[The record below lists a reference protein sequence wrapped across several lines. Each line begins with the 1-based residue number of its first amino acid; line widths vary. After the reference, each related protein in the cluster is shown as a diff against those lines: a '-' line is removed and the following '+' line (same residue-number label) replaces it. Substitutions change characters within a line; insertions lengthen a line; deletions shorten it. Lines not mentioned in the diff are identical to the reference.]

1 MNITSFVRTGNN
13 EKKGED
19 LQKLPQDTCNWKMSY
34 TIVKS
39 HQENV
44 MLRNKYSYLLY
55 IRRSKLQNPCPA
67 DIKMLKYITRL
78 DQDDRDSKFKYEELD
93 ADFEEYEDQSD
104 EYINELDQL
113 EPPKLSTWEEYKKL
127 VDLAQ
132 LNPKIFKRSPLVHL
146 TSLSKIYINTE
157 HSKSPHWNAR
167 AKRSII
173 KLGMQKNIIIADST
187 YVQFRNFKLNKLYKK
202 TITLQNV
209 STSPA
214 KFQIEPRPCNSN
226 FNVVIKR
233 LESNR
238 NIVPPGMHFQLIV
251 FFRCTDVDE
260 PEEVLVMKVEH
271 GKSLIIRLHAYRE
284 PPILLGTCSPS
295 KKSLDILE
303 FNAKYLVQAWRP
315 ETSSSEDSVNS
326 SEDSVSYSVR
336 SWDTIHNKFAGM
348 TFDCKIGFVGETVH
362 VPIKFKNVGG
372 DGRFF
377 AMSEIDWATMH
388 IQDIT
393 DTNVLKLSR
402 FNVWPAYFI
411 LKSQEEMILHIS
423 FLPDF
428 YGVHVDKVYILCN
441 NGTILATEII
451 GDGVIYEPFF
461 IQISKKLKKDKIAKK
476 SVDKQANYCVQINA
490 SAPNMFGQC
499 TIYVTNTSEISM
511 YFKWEKRDIQTDEN
525 KMNQHKHFPL
535 EFLLI
540 RPDHGIFAPS
550 STHHF
555 NIIAE
560 YSNLQPAL
568 YLAVLQLYVEDIP
581 EAAICDKTQS
591 RVKQC
596 TNKQRDCLNSVD
608 VWVADLEVWLQYTTD
623 DQIKSDQAFDEI
635 VELLAGKISD
645 YNDFI
650 KDQQEETEGEDM
662 RTEGEEY
669 KSTNLLLIDELFSHY
684 DIMNL
689 KQFKPL
695 LWERKITMG
704 IIRPTRTL
712 YIGIEETCVLT
723 VKNLS
728 DHSLNYSWGDV
739 GGEDAEK
746 MKICICPEKGELSGR
761 TTEKM
766 KITLMPLK
774 EGIVQSLHMLCF
786 IGNSQKIIML
796 GIECNIEPLYVTFYF
811 PLSDKQP
818 VELKNNFVRIEWRVN
833 SLQLALDLAG
843 KSKKGMKLLDKY
855 RAREEQELMN
865 ANLDQGDVLK
875 DASAGPSI
883 SEVAEESG
891 EQSTLST
898 RTSEIIQ
905 LSKLATGNGKYSQE
919 KIVSCEDIVPFFEIT
934 LPFTQQPTVM
944 EFLNLPLRTVEKKT
958 FIIKNE
964 TSIPTN
970 FRLRLKNF
978 YPVMCSCEGI
988 SLEDRIKSIYKR
1000 VHCQEKD
1007 LIEEIM
1013 YRVKQP
1019 NSGVVI
1025 YVDPLSS
1032 NIGPFEAVPVDIYAF
1047 GDTWGI
1053 YVDKLE
1059 INITGLP
1066 LYTLDICVQIVG
1078 SPIWVSISDR
1088 NQSKVPVLKYG
1099 TIIKGIRLQERK
1111 IVLRN
1116 TSVVPIAIDWHS
1128 FLITSVTESMPFNV
1142 TVNVCTLFTD
1152 KLASKLRASK
1162 SKSASETE
1170 HVKFYSSTENL
1181 NERNSTGS
1189 SISSDITAHTH
1200 SGSSYMA
1207 TSWKSDGESLQTT
1220 EISVEYTSEDTL
1232 EDKKTADSD
1241 ISSHNTTEDVED
1253 TEFRISI
1260 LPYYGPVDTIACTV
1274 APREMFILP
1283 NDTAF
1288 LRISIQ
1294 PDKYNNKVK
1303 KIYEEKFLS
1312 KILGFLRI
1320 APSDKYRDNCYFRQ
1334 DGIYFPPVEIDITAD
1349 IIQPRVTFSIPK
1361 ANRIFKCC
1369 AHDVM
1374 QSKTKKLE
1382 LIQTF
1387 FLHNC
1392 APETIE
1398 VMLETSDPFHIKSV
1412 AIYAETDPCKFTGT
1426 ICISSKGCAQVK
1438 IMCIVD
1444 AELIETIIHTHKC
1457 QDLYDSVI
1465 TLTQPLQIIHTDK
1478 RYQKIEL
1485 FLQVWLPILKLSS
1498 YALNFGLVYI
1508 GDTKKLMIVIKNL
1521 SVCSQYIK
1529 VNQKFKNNDFILD
1542 QKEGILSSYLNGKNS
1557 SLMLT
1562 VSFQPKKPGQSAE
1575 TLEIITAIPSNTEEC
1590 EIYGEGTLDEK
1601 YHAPGV

>member
-1 MNITSFVRTGNN
+1 
-13 EKKGED
+13 
-19 LQKLPQDTCNWKMSY
+19 
-34 TIVKS
+34 
-39 HQENV
+39 
-44 MLRNKYSYLLY
+44 
-55 IRRSKLQNPCPA
+55 
-67 DIKMLKYITRL
+67 
-78 DQDDRDSKFKYEELD
+78 
-93 ADFEEYEDQSD
+93 
-104 EYINELDQL
+104 
-113 EPPKLSTWEEYKKL
+113 
-127 VDLAQ
+127 
-132 LNPKIFKRSPLVHL
+132 
-146 TSLSKIYINTE
+146 
-157 HSKSPHWNAR
+157 
-167 AKRSII
+167 
-173 KLGMQKNIIIADST
+173 
-187 YVQFRNFKLNKLYKK
+187 
-202 TITLQNV
+202 
-209 STSPA
+209 
-214 KFQIEPRPCNSN
+214 
-226 FNVVIKR
+226 
-233 LESNR
+233 
-238 NIVPPGMHFQLIV
+238 
-251 FFRCTDVDE
+251 
-260 PEEVLVMKVEH
+260 
-271 GKSLIIRLHAYRE
+271 
-284 PPILLGTCSPS
+284 
-295 KKSLDILE
+295 
-303 FNAKYLVQAWRP
+303 
-315 ETSSSEDSVNS
+315 
-326 SEDSVSYSVR
+326 
-336 SWDTIHNKFAGM
+336 
-348 TFDCKIGFVGETVH
+348 
-362 VPIKFKNVGG
+362 
-372 DGRFF
+372 
-377 AMSEIDWATMH
+377 
-388 IQDIT
+388 
-393 DTNVLKLSR
+393 
-402 FNVWPAYFI
+402 
-411 LKSQEEMILHIS
+411 
-423 FLPDF
+423 
-428 YGVHVDKVYILCN
+428 
-441 NGTILATEII
+441 
-451 GDGVIYEPFF
+451 
-461 IQISKKLKKDKIAKK
+461 
-476 SVDKQANYCVQINA
+476 
-490 SAPNMFGQC
+490 MFGQC

-525 KMNQHKHFPL
+525 KMNQHRRFPL

-596 TNKQRDCLNSVD
+596 INKQRDCLNSVD

-635 VELLAGKISD
+635 VELLAAKISD

-650 KDQQEETEGEDM
+650 QDQQEETEGEDM
-662 RTEGEEY
+662 RTDGEEC

-728 DHSLNYSWGDV
+728 DHSLIYSWGDV
-739 GGEDAEK
+739 DGEDAEK
-746 MKICICPEKGELSGR
+746 MKICVCPEKGELSGR

-786 IGNSQKIIML
+786 VGDSQKIIML

-905 LSKLATGNGKYSQE
+905 E
-919 KIVSCEDIVPFFEIT
+919 KIVSCEDIVPFFQIT

-944 EFLNLPLRTVEKKT
+944 EFLNLPLRTGTSKLYKTIVISKWNGIYYKFSVEKKT

-1000 VHCQEKD
+1000 VHCQEKG

-1066 LYTLDICVQIVG
+1066 LYTLDICVQVVG

-1099 TIIKGIRLQERK
+1099 TVIKGIRLQERK

-1152 KLASKLRASK
+1152 KLASKLRASR

-1181 NERNSTGS
+1181 NEHNSTGS
-1189 SISSDITAHTH
+1189 SISTDIAAYTH

-1220 EISVEYTSEDTL
+1220 EISVEYTSDDTL

-1241 ISSHNTTEDVED
+1241 TSSHNTTEE
-1253 TEFRISI
+1253 
-1260 LPYYGPVDTIACTV
+1260 
-1274 APREMFILP
+1274 
-1283 NDTAF
+1283 
-1288 LRISIQ
+1288 
-1294 PDKYNNKVK
+1294 
-1303 KIYEEKFLS
+1303 
-1312 KILGFLRI
+1312 
-1320 APSDKYRDNCYFRQ
+1320 
-1334 DGIYFPPVEIDITAD
+1334 
-1349 IIQPRVTFSIPK
+1349 
-1361 ANRIFKCC
+1361 
-1369 AHDVM
+1369 
-1374 QSKTKKLE
+1374 
-1382 LIQTF
+1382 
-1387 FLHNC
+1387 
-1392 APETIE
+1392 
-1398 VMLETSDPFHIKSV
+1398 
-1412 AIYAETDPCKFTGT
+1412 
-1426 ICISSKGCAQVK
+1426 VK

-1508 GDTKKLMIVIKNL
+1508 GDTKKLMIVVKNL
-1521 SVCSQYIK
+1521 SICSQYIK

-1542 QKEGILSSYLNGKNS
+1542 RKEGTLSSYLNGKNS

-1562 VSFQPKKPGQSAE
+1562 VSFQPKKPGHSVE

-1601 YHAPGV
+1601 YHTPGV

>member
-1 MNITSFVRTGNN
+1 
-13 EKKGED
+13 
-19 LQKLPQDTCNWKMSY
+19 
-34 TIVKS
+34 
-39 HQENV
+39 
-44 MLRNKYSYLLY
+44 
-55 IRRSKLQNPCPA
+55 
-67 DIKMLKYITRL
+67 
-78 DQDDRDSKFKYEELD
+78 
-93 ADFEEYEDQSD
+93 
-104 EYINELDQL
+104 
-113 EPPKLSTWEEYKKL
+113 
-127 VDLAQ
+127 
-132 LNPKIFKRSPLVHL
+132 
-146 TSLSKIYINTE
+146 
-157 HSKSPHWNAR
+157 
-167 AKRSII
+167 
-173 KLGMQKNIIIADST
+173 
-187 YVQFRNFKLNKLYKK
+187 
-202 TITLQNV
+202 
-209 STSPA
+209 
-214 KFQIEPRPCNSN
+214 
-226 FNVVIKR
+226 
-233 LESNR
+233 
-238 NIVPPGMHFQLIV
+238 
-251 FFRCTDVDE
+251 
-260 PEEVLVMKVEH
+260 
-271 GKSLIIRLHAYRE
+271 
-284 PPILLGTCSPS
+284 
-295 KKSLDILE
+295 
-303 FNAKYLVQAWRP
+303 
-315 ETSSSEDSVNS
+315 
-326 SEDSVSYSVR
+326 
-336 SWDTIHNKFAGM
+336 
-348 TFDCKIGFVGETVH
+348 
-362 VPIKFKNVGG
+362 
-372 DGRFF
+372 
-377 AMSEIDWATMH
+377 
-388 IQDIT
+388 
-393 DTNVLKLSR
+393 
-402 FNVWPAYFI
+402 
-411 LKSQEEMILHIS
+411 
-423 FLPDF
+423 
-428 YGVHVDKVYILCN
+428 
-441 NGTILATEII
+441 
-451 GDGVIYEPFF
+451 
-461 IQISKKLKKDKIAKK
+461 
-476 SVDKQANYCVQINA
+476 
-490 SAPNMFGQC
+490 MFGQC

-525 KMNQHKHFPL
+525 KMNQHRRFPL

-596 TNKQRDCLNSVD
+596 INKQRDCLNSVD

-635 VELLAGKISD
+635 VELLAAKISD

-650 KDQQEETEGEDM
+650 QDQQEETEGEDM
-662 RTEGEEY
+662 RTDGEEC

-728 DHSLNYSWGDV
+728 DHSLIYSWGDV
-739 GGEDAEK
+739 DGEDAEK
-746 MKICICPEKGELSGR
+746 MKICVCPEKGELSGR

-786 IGNSQKIIML
+786 VGDSQKIIML

-905 LSKLATGNGKYSQE
+905 E
-919 KIVSCEDIVPFFEIT
+919 KIVSCEDIVPFFQIT

-1000 VHCQEKD
+1000 VHCQEKG

-1066 LYTLDICVQIVG
+1066 LYTLDICVQVVG

-1099 TIIKGIRLQERK
+1099 TVIKGIRLQERK

-1152 KLASKLRASK
+1152 KLASKLRASR

-1181 NERNSTGS
+1181 NEHNSTGS
-1189 SISSDITAHTH
+1189 SISTDIAAYTH

-1220 EISVEYTSEDTL
+1220 EISVEYTSDDTL

-1241 ISSHNTTEDVED
+1241 TSSHNTTEEV
-1253 TEFRISI
+1253 T
-1260 LPYYGPVDTIACTV
+1260 
-1274 APREMFILP
+1274 PREMFILP
-1283 NDTAF
+1283 NDTAS

-1294 PDKYNNKVK
+1294 PDKYDNKVK

-1334 DGIYFPPVEIDITAD
+1334 DGIYFPSVEIDVTAD

-1361 ANRIFKCC
+1361 ANRTFKCC

-1398 VMLETSDPFHIKSV
+1398 IMLETFNPFHIKSV

-1508 GDTKKLMIVIKNL
+1508 GDTKKLMIVVKNL
-1521 SVCSQYIK
+1521 SICSQYIK

-1542 QKEGILSSYLNGKNS
+1542 RKEGTLSSYLNGKNS

-1562 VSFQPKKPGQSAE
+1562 VSFQPKKPGHSVE

-1601 YHAPGV
+1601 YHTPGV

>member
-1 MNITSFVRTGNN
+1 
-13 EKKGED
+13 
-19 LQKLPQDTCNWKMSY
+19 
-34 TIVKS
+34 
-39 HQENV
+39 
-44 MLRNKYSYLLY
+44 
-55 IRRSKLQNPCPA
+55 
-67 DIKMLKYITRL
+67 
-78 DQDDRDSKFKYEELD
+78 
-93 ADFEEYEDQSD
+93 
-104 EYINELDQL
+104 
-113 EPPKLSTWEEYKKL
+113 
-127 VDLAQ
+127 
-132 LNPKIFKRSPLVHL
+132 
-146 TSLSKIYINTE
+146 
-157 HSKSPHWNAR
+157 
-167 AKRSII
+167 
-173 KLGMQKNIIIADST
+173 
-187 YVQFRNFKLNKLYKK
+187 
-202 TITLQNV
+202 
-209 STSPA
+209 
-214 KFQIEPRPCNSN
+214 
-226 FNVVIKR
+226 
-233 LESNR
+233 
-238 NIVPPGMHFQLIV
+238 
-251 FFRCTDVDE
+251 
-260 PEEVLVMKVEH
+260 
-271 GKSLIIRLHAYRE
+271 
-284 PPILLGTCSPS
+284 
-295 KKSLDILE
+295 
-303 FNAKYLVQAWRP
+303 
-315 ETSSSEDSVNS
+315 
-326 SEDSVSYSVR
+326 
-336 SWDTIHNKFAGM
+336 
-348 TFDCKIGFVGETVH
+348 
-362 VPIKFKNVGG
+362 
-372 DGRFF
+372 
-377 AMSEIDWATMH
+377 
-388 IQDIT
+388 
-393 DTNVLKLSR
+393 
-402 FNVWPAYFI
+402 
-411 LKSQEEMILHIS
+411 
-423 FLPDF
+423 
-428 YGVHVDKVYILCN
+428 
-441 NGTILATEII
+441 
-451 GDGVIYEPFF
+451 
-461 IQISKKLKKDKIAKK
+461 
-476 SVDKQANYCVQINA
+476 
-490 SAPNMFGQC
+490 MFGQC

-525 KMNQHKHFPL
+525 KMNQHRRFPL

-596 TNKQRDCLNSVD
+596 INKQRDCLNSVD

-635 VELLAGKISD
+635 VELLAAKISD

-650 KDQQEETEGEDM
+650 QDQQEETEGEDM
-662 RTEGEEY
+662 RTDGEEC

-728 DHSLNYSWGDV
+728 DHSLIYSWGDV
-739 GGEDAEK
+739 DGEDAEK
-746 MKICICPEKGELSGR
+746 MKICVCPEKGELSGR

-786 IGNSQKIIML
+786 VGDSQKIIML

-905 LSKLATGNGKYSQE
+905 E
-919 KIVSCEDIVPFFEIT
+919 KIVSCEDIVPFFQIT

-944 EFLNLPLRTVEKKT
+944 EFLNLPLRTGTSKLYKTIVISKWNGIYYKFSVEKKT

-1000 VHCQEKD
+1000 VHCQEKG

-1066 LYTLDICVQIVG
+1066 LYTLDICVQVVG

-1099 TIIKGIRLQERK
+1099 TVIKGIRLQERK

-1152 KLASKLRASK
+1152 KLASKLRASR

-1181 NERNSTGS
+1181 NEHNSTGS
-1189 SISSDITAHTH
+1189 SISTDIAAYTH

-1220 EISVEYTSEDTL
+1220 EISVEYTSDDTL

-1241 ISSHNTTEDVED
+1241 TSSHNTTEEV
-1253 TEFRISI
+1253 T
-1260 LPYYGPVDTIACTV
+1260 
-1274 APREMFILP
+1274 PREMFILP
-1283 NDTAF
+1283 NDTAS

-1294 PDKYNNKVK
+1294 PDKYDNKVK

-1334 DGIYFPPVEIDITAD
+1334 DGIYFPSVEIDVTAD

-1361 ANRIFKCC
+1361 ANRTFKCC
-1369 AHDVM
+1369 AHD
-1374 QSKTKKLE
+1374 
-1382 LIQTF
+1382 
-1387 FLHNC
+1387 
-1392 APETIE
+1392 
-1398 VMLETSDPFHIKSV
+1398 
-1412 AIYAETDPCKFTGT
+1412 
-1426 ICISSKGCAQVK
+1426 VK

-1508 GDTKKLMIVIKNL
+1508 GDTKKLMIVVKNL
-1521 SVCSQYIK
+1521 SICSQYIK

-1542 QKEGILSSYLNGKNS
+1542 RKEGTLSSYLNGKNS

-1562 VSFQPKKPGQSAE
+1562 VSFQPKKPGHSVE

-1601 YHAPGV
+1601 YHTPGV